1 MVQVLSVAGFSAYFC
16 QSGSLGK
23 KMPYPSKRSPQRQA
37 NSPMGWAWNTS
48 EPLRIASQWGK
59 GSWTNK
65 ENEADNPSARAFP
78 PFLPKATAAGS
89 RRSYGIAGSAGQSG
103 KQMLAWS
110 FSGFDPLQACPI
122 TSGQGS
128 RSQPG
133 EKLRLLCCE
142 FFRRENAFLV
152 QFGQPLDFGEEVRFL
167 GTVGPIR
174 LAGRRHP
181 WFRSLGLRAVH
192 RGDRQS

>member
-1 MVQVLSVAGFSAYFC
+1 MQVWHVCFWLHETD
-16 QSGSLGK
+16 
-23 KMPYPSKRSPQRQA
+23 MPTA
-37 NSPMGWAWNTS
+37 
-48 EPLRIASQWGK
+48 LRNVRYQ
-59 GSWTNK
+59 
-65 ENEADNPSARAFP
+65 
-78 PFLPKATAAGS
+78 
-89 RRSYGIAGSAGQSG
+89 GQSG
-103 KQMLAWS
+103 KHVLALS

-122 TSGQGS
+122 MSGQGS

-181 WFRSLGLRAVH
+181 WFRSLGLHAVY
-192 RGDRQS
+192 RGDRQSSDNNCPMLAGKGKRAAAPLSLSDAASLVVYAIVD

>member
-1 MVQVLSVAGFSAYFC
+1 MSPVVAQNGPQAMSAIWSLTGGKRTSRRQPNSVA
-16 QSGSLGK
+16 
-23 KMPYPSKRSPQRQA
+23 
-37 NSPMGWAWNTS
+37 
-48 EPLRIASQWGK
+48 I
-59 GSWTNK
+59 
-65 ENEADNPSARAFP
+65 
-78 PFLPKATAAGS
+78 
-89 RRSYGIAGSAGQSG
+89 
-103 KQMLAWS
+103 
-110 FSGFDPLQACPI
+110 DPLQACPI
-122 TSGQGS
+122 MSGQGS

-133 EKLRLLCCE
+133 EKLRLLSCE

-181 WFRSLGLRAVH
+181 WFRSLGLHAVH

>member
-1 MVQVLSVAGFSAYFC
+1 MLDSCRDRKQKQWLLRAPTNAAKREESPCQPGAVHTWHETDMPKYLGDVRCWVNSGNHMLS
-16 QSGSLGK
+16 L
-23 KMPYPSKRSPQRQA
+23 
-37 NSPMGWAWNTS
+37 
-48 EPLRIASQWGK
+48 
-59 GSWTNK
+59 
-65 ENEADNPSARAFP
+65 
-78 PFLPKATAAGS
+78 
-89 RRSYGIAGSAGQSG
+89 
-103 KQMLAWS
+103 S

-122 TSGQGS
+122 MSGQGS

-167 GTVGPIR
+167 GTVGPMR
-174 LAGRRHP
+174 LAGGRHP
-181 WFRSLGLRAVH
+181 WFRSLGLHAVY